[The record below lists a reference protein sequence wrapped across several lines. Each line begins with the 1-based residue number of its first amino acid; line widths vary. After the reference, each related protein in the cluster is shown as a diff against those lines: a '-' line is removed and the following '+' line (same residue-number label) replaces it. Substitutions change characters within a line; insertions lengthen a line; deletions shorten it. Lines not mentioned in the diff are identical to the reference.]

1 MIRRELYPIGTWLS
15 WTIVWPLVLIAAGF
29 ALFATTD
36 AETLYLDGGQWWWLG
51 GAGPAAGLLY
61 LYGTTRRR
69 RAMARFTSGEL
80 APLLAARVS
89 PARQAFRAGLLV
101 TAALLIGAGVIGPR
115 WGIYLESQKVHGVD
129 IVVALDV
136 SRSMLARDVEPDRLA
151 RAKREIRQQLTERAV
166 FRHANRMALLA
177 FAGSTSLK
185 LPLTTDHAAFRN
197 KLDAITIGS
206 APRGGTAIAEAIRA
220 ATDLC
225 AGSPEEAT
233 KIILVFTDGEDHE
246 GDPDAAAAEA
256 LEAYGIQ
263 TYVIG
268 VGDPALSTGAQIPII
283 ENGVTKP
290 LLYNGQIVFSKLD
303 VQGMTR
309 IALAGNG
316 RYAPIVQF
324 SRLIDAIASVR
335 NTHMTTEDRIRHK
348 PRYQWLVAGALI
360 LLLLESMISERRSS
374 IAIAPQRVWQQEATG

>member
-1 MIRRELYPIGTWLS
+1 MTRRELYPIWTWLV
-15 WTIVWPLVLIAAGF
+15 WTIVLPLVLIAAGF

-36 AETLYLDGGQWWWLG
+36 AETVYLDGGDWWWLG
-51 GAGPAAGLLY
+51 AAGPAAGLLC
-61 LYGTTRRR
+61 LYGATRRR
-69 RAMARFTSGEL
+69 RAMARFTSAEL
-80 APLLAARVS
+80 APLLAARIS
-89 PARQAFRAGLLV
+89 PARQSLRAGLLV

-115 WGIYLESQKVHGVD
+115 WGIYLEKQKVHGVD

-136 SRSMLARDVEPDRLA
+136 SRSMLARDVEPDRLS

-166 FRHANRMALLA
+166 FRNSNRMALLA

-225 AGSPEEAT
+225 ASSPEEST

-246 GDPDAAAAEA
+246 GDPEAAAAEA

-268 VGDPALSTGAQIPII
+268 VGDPALSSGAQIPVTV
-283 ENGVTKP
+283 NGVTKP
-290 LLYNGQIVFSKLD
+290 LLHNGQIVFSKID
-303 VQGMTR
+303 VASMTKT
-309 IALAGNG
+309 ATAGNG
-316 RYAPIVQF
+316 RYAPIAQF
-324 SRLIDAIASVR
+324 GRLIDAIASVR

-348 PRYQWLVAGALI
+348 PRYQWFVACALI
-360 LLLLESMISERRSS
+360 LLLLETMISERRASAAS
-374 IAIAPQRVWQQEATG
+374 APQRVWQQEVA